1 MARTGAR
8 RCRADHPGA
17 NWTMTGNWES
27 LVMSRIGRYSG
38 GLVVLGLLATSVAV
52 AKSQVATPRA
62 PRPDLTRLKWMAG
75 CWQAHLDKDTV
86 VEEDW
91 TAPAGNLLLSTTRYF
106 KKDKVTSFEFSKIE
120 ATDSATTF
128 SASTEGKPFD
138 TYGLKTLVD
147 EYVAFEN
154 TKKSFPQRI
163 IYRLASDGHL
173 IPRNEG
179 DGQPSVELRM
189 RRVKCGGE

>member
-1 MARTGAR
+1 
-8 RCRADHPGA
+8 
-17 NWTMTGNWES
+17 
-27 LVMSRIGRYSG
+27 MSRIAGF
-38 GLVVLGLLATSVAV
+38 GLVVVALLATSVGRATP
-52 AKSQVATPRA
+52 QVAAARA
-62 PRPDLTRLKWMAG
+62 PRPDLTKLKWMTG
-75 CWQAHLDKDTV
+75 CWRAHLDKETE

-91 TAPAGNLLLSTTRYF
+91 TAPAENLLLSTTRYF

-138 TYGLKTLVD
+138 TYGLKVLVD

-154 TKKSFPQRI
+154 LKKTFPQRI

-189 RRVKCGGE
+189 RRIKCGGE

>member
-1 MARTGAR
+1 MARIAGYAL
-8 RCRADHPGA
+8 A
-17 NWTMTGNWES
+17 
-27 LVMSRIGRYSG
+27 
-38 GLVVLGLLATSVAV
+38 VVGLLATSVGKAIP
-52 AKSQVATPRA
+52 QVTAARA
-62 PRPDLTRLKWMAG
+62 PRPDLSKLKWMAG
-75 CWQAHLDKDTV
+75 CWQAHLDKDTI
-86 VEEDW
+86 VEDDW
-91 TAPAGNLLLSTTRYF
+91 TAPAENLLLSTTRYF

-138 TYGLKTLVD
+138 TYGLKVLVD

-154 TKKSFPQRI
+154 LKKTFPQRI